1 MKVKDYLDITK
12 SHYGYSINI
21 DNQGYGNYTN
31 EDLNKEIKCVEI
43 DVLFTLALKITT
55 YKERRR

>member
-12 SHYGYSINI
+12 SHYSYSINI

-43 DVLFTLALKITT
+43 DALFTLVLKITT
-55 YKERRR
+55 M

>member
-12 SHYGYSINI
+12 SRYSYSVNI

-43 DVLFTLALKITT
+43 DALFTLVLKITT
-55 YKERRR
+55 I

>member
-12 SHYGYSINI
+12 GHYSINI

-31 EDLNKEIKCVEI
+31 EDLNKEIKYVELDI
-43 DVLFTLALKITT
+43 AFTMVLKITT
-55 YKERRR
+55 I